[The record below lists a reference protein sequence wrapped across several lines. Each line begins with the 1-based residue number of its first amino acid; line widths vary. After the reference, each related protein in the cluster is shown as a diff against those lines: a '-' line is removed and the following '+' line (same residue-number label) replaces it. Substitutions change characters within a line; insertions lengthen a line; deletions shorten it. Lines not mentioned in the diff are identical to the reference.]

1 METLGC
7 TQIICSD
14 IDKDGKLEIPVTL
27 DLPKQSGDSK
37 NIYADKII
45 WNSFDTPKEALVAKQ
60 AVIINYDYMFM
71 MNYADKWSENKV
83 TAITDLESETTS
95 FYAWNGT
102 KLDTEL
108 FEIKVFPVSEW
119 ESGKSDD
126 FTLITK
132 DDKYAY
138 TFNNINPD
146 TQISLSDDEIKT
158 GFSTLDQSGI

>member
-1 METLGC
+1 MEFDDERLLSAHAMNRTEEDTEQSLR
-7 TQIICSD
+7 
-14 IDKDGKLEIPVTL
+14 PHTL
-27 DLPKQSGDSK
+27 DEYVGQDTVKENLIKKQ
-37 NIYADKII
+37 
-45 WNSFDTPKEALVAKQ
+45 T
-60 AVIINYDYMFM
+60 AVINYDFMFM
-71 MNYADKWSENKV
+71 MSYPDKWDENKV

>member
-1 METLGC
+1 MTKSR
-7 TQIICSD
+7 QVFPHS
-14 IDKDGKLEIPVTL
+14 
-27 DLPKQSGDSK
+27 
-37 NIYADKII
+37 
-45 WNSFDTPKEALVAKQ
+45 PKEALVAKQ

>member
-1 METLGC
+1 MC
-7 TQIICSD
+7 IRDRRSSQVICSD

-146 TQISLSDDEIKT
+146 TQISLSDDEIKL
-158 GFSTLDQSGI
+158 SLIHI

>member
-1 METLGC
+1 
-7 TQIICSD
+7 
-14 IDKDGKLEIPVTL
+14 
-27 DLPKQSGDSK
+27 
-37 NIYADKII
+37 
-45 WNSFDTPKEALVAKQ
+45 
-60 AVIINYDYMFM
+60 M

-83 TAITDLESETTS
+83 TAITDLKSETTS

-108 FEIKVFPVSEW
+108 FEIKVFPISEW

-138 TFNNINPD
+138 TFIILCF
-146 TQISLSDDEIKT
+146 TREHISIYNYKIPVCKYGNLQSYLYLLLFTIIYLLLEI
-158 GFSTLDQSGI
+158 